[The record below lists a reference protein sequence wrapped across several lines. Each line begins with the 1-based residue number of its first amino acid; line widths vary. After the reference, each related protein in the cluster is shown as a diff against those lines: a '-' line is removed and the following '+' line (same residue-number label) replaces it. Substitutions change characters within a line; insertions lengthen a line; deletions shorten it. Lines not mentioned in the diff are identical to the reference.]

1 MTSLPDDDAQA
12 RTGTLYG
19 VAAYVLWGVFP
30 AYFLA
35 LSAAGPLEILGHR
48 ILWSLALCVAILAIQ
63 HRLSGLREVLRNRRQ
78 LVAATV
84 AAVLISVN
92 WLTYLIAVT
101 SGRITEAALG
111 YFLNPLVSI
120 ALGLLLL
127 GERLRRAQAVAAC
140 VGLAGAAYLAIAA
153 QSPSWIAA
161 TLACSFGLY
170 GLVKKRLEL
179 GPVIGLTVETAV
191 LAPGAALVLW
201 LAPMG
206 STFTDHGTVHAAL
219 LIGMGVITTVPLLLF
234 AAAAQRVTLVVI
246 GLLQFIAPVLQFA
259 FGLLVGESMSPQR
272 WVGFAVVWIALLI
285 LVLDVLRLR
294 RPATTSRLRG

>member
-48 ILWSLALCVAILAIQ
+48 ILWSLALCVGILAIQ

-78 LVAATV
+78 LVAATI

-179 GPVIGLTVETAV
+179 GPVVGLTVETAV

-285 LVLDVLRLR
+285 LVLDILRLR
-294 RPATTSRLRG
+294 RPAKTARLRA

>member
-1 MTSLPDDDAQA
+1 MTSLPDNDAQA

-127 GERLRRAQAVAAC
+127 GERLRRTQAVAAC